1 MNKLLRYML
10 FCLVTGLAIA
20 SCQKNNVDGPDRA
33 VIAPLDTSTLH
44 VPVSSGQ
51 IGLIIDTRP
60 IAKKGYTPSYISLSV
75 TNGSSFSFADDHVE
89 VDAFTNLVI
98 WRIPKDSISEKD
110 VEQFAKGVPVTIKVY
125 DKDDVL
131 LAELQENSLPVS
143 ANTEAIL
150 VETSKPKVVPPLKVM
165 PGTPYVI
172 QAIPNDDYKEAG
184 IWTYTYHMIDG
195 VLVGKAP
202 STTLEN
208 PSMVENPFIS
218 MMGNYIKTNNAGGQ
232 FFTFERVA
240 DNNDS
245 LFYIKAGGKKDKYLF
260 IDKNRGVLIR
270 TDQVIEDVDYRFILS
285 QDEEGAITI
294 KSYDHYPLKYNT
306 TASLGGLRTDGSTA
320 VKFRLFPVDIEWAA
334 QNMGITYDQP
344 IMPPAQLDFAV
355 ATTINNCGAVEIE
368 QTIGKEDTRST
379 TITAATEESF
389 SVTTQHEASVEM
401 SISMG
406 VNADLFG
413 VAGMSRELTLSAG
426 YTFTYS
432 EMKTNTSRFET
443 SKTETT
449 TVSVERTATVPPYTS
464 MDAYDAVQ
472 TYRNVVVFYVQKIRI
487 SAKRGNVPLTGGE
500 MVSLLL
506 ANQFGGVVTE
516 TGDTYVTISVRGK
529 VNIENLMATQT
540 DVTSRACGG

>member
-1 MNKLLRYML
+1 MNKLLRCVL
-10 FCLVTGLAIA
+10 FCLITGLTIA
-20 SCQKNNVDGPDRA
+20 SCQKNNVDDPTPPG
-33 VIAPLDTSTLH
+33 VAPLDTSTLH
-44 VPVSSGQ
+44 IPVSSGQ

-60 IAKKGYTPSYISLSV
+60 IAQKGYTPSYISLSV
-75 TNGSSFSFADDHVE
+75 TNGSSFSFSDDHVT
-89 VDAFTNLVI
+89 VDAFTNLVV
-98 WRIPKDSISEKD
+98 WRIPKDSVSEKE

-125 DKDDVL
+125 DKEDML
-131 LAELQENSLPVS
+131 LAELQESSLPVS
-143 ANTEAIL
+143 ANTEPIL
-150 VETSKPKVVPPLKVM
+150 VETSKPKVIPPLKVM

-172 QAIPNDDYKEAG
+172 QAIPNDNDKEAG
-184 IWTYTYHMIDG
+184 IWTYTYHMING
-195 VLVGKAP
+195 GFVGK
-202 STTLEN
+202 SGLTT
-208 PSMVENPFIS
+208 VENPFIG
-218 MMGNYIKTNNAGGQ
+218 MQTDYIKTNDGGGQ
-232 FFTFERVA
+232 FFSFEPVA
-240 DNNDS
+240 GTKDS
-245 LFYIKAGGKKDKYLF
+245 VFYIKANGKKDAYLF
-260 IDKNRGVLIR
+260 IDNNFGVLIH

-294 KSYDHYPLKYNT
+294 KSYDHHPIKYNT
-306 TASLGGLRTDGSTA
+306 AATLGGLKTDGQTA
-320 VKFRLFPVDIEWAA
+320 VKFRLFPVDIEWTA
-334 QNMGITYDQP
+334 QNMGISYDQP

-355 ATTINNCGAVEIE
+355 ATTINNCGAVEIQ

-389 SVTTQHEASVEM
+389 SVTTQHEARVDL

-449 TVSVERTATVPPYTS
+449 TVSVARTATVPAYTS

-472 TYRNVVVFYVQKIRI
+472 TYRNVVVFYVQKIRV
-487 SAKRGNVPLTGGE
+487 SGKRGNAPLTGDE
-500 MVSLLL
+500 IVSQLL
-506 ANQFGGVVTE
+506 ANEFGGVVTE
-516 TGDTYVTISVRGK
+516 IGDTYVTISVRGK

-540 DVTSRACGG
+540 DVTSRPCGG

>member
-1 MNKLLRYML
+1 MNKLLRCML
-10 FCLVTGLAIA
+10 FCLITGLAIA
-20 SCQKNNVDGPDRA
+20 SCQKNNVDNPTPPEVA
-33 VIAPLDTSTLH
+33 SLDTSRLH
-44 VPVSSGQ
+44 IPVSSGQ

-60 IAKKGYTPSYISLSV
+60 IAQKGYTPSYISLSV
-75 TNGSSFSFADDHVE
+75 TNGSSFSFSNDHVT
-89 VDAFTNLVI
+89 VDAFTNLVV
-98 WRIPKDSISEKD
+98 WRIPKDSVSEKE
-110 VEQFAKGVPVTIKVY
+110 VEQFAKGVPVIIKVY
-125 DKDDVL
+125 DKEDML

-143 ANTEAIL
+143 ANTEPVL
-150 VETSKPKVVPPLKVM
+150 VETSKPKVIPLLKVM

-172 QAIPNDDYKEAG
+172 QAVPNDNYNEAG
-184 IWTYTYHMIDG
+184 IWTYTYYTING
-195 VLVGKAP
+195 KLVGKSG
-202 STTLEN
+202 STT
-208 PSMVENPFIS
+208 VENPFIG
-218 MMGNYIKTNNAGGQ
+218 MQTGYIKTNDGGGQ
-232 FFTFERVA
+232 FFTFEPVA
-240 DNNDS
+240 GTKDS
-245 LFYIKAGGKKDKYLF
+245 VFYIKANGKKDAYLF
-260 IDKNRGVLIR
+260 IDRNFGVLIH

-285 QDEEGAITI
+285 QDAEGAITI
-294 KSYDHYPLKYNT
+294 QSYDHHPIKYNT
-306 TASLGGLRTDGSTA
+306 AAALGGLRTDGQTA

-334 QNMGITYDQP
+334 QNMGISYDQP

-355 ATTINNCGAVEIE
+355 ATTINNCGAVEIQ

-389 SVTTQHEASVEM
+389 SVTTQHEARVDL

-449 TVSVERTATVPPYTS
+449 TVSVERTATIPAYTS

-472 TYRNVVVFYVQKIRI
+472 TYRNVVVFYVQKIRV
-487 SAKRGNVPLTGGE
+487 SGKRGSTPLTGDE
-500 MVSLLL
+500 IVSQLV
-506 ANQFGGVVTE
+506 ANEFGGVVTE
-516 TGDTYVTISVRGK
+516 IGDTYVTISVRGK

-540 DVTSRACGG
+540 DVTSRPCGG